1 MVVYKGFGDGEVG
14 EGKGLFSGP
23 GLEALASSLSR
34 ALPASMKIT
43 GKGQIIVP
51 LVGDGL
57 QKHSIPA

>member
-1 MVVYKGFGDGEVG
+1 MVVYKGFGDGEMD
-14 EGKGLFSGP
+14 EGKGLFSSP

-43 GKGQIIVP
+43 GKAQIIV
-51 LVGDGL
+51 LHVGDGL